1 MGYGLLARGGDLA
14 IIYIICLKYADYGL
28 SIGEVTAI
36 LMYVRTIMANVGA
49 ITNNVQAIAKVSGSA
64 YEMAILMVTPN
75 KVKFDGEECPGV
87 ADISEGGDINLSNV
101 KFSYPTK
108 SEVPVLKG
116 ISIDINK
123 NQVVALVGHSGCGK
137 SSIIQLIE
145 RFYDPADGKLLFSGA
160 NLKDLDNKWY
170 H

>member
-1 MGYGLLARGGDLA
+1 
-14 IIYIICLKYADYGL
+14 
-28 SIGEVTAI
+28 
-36 LMYVRTIMANVGA
+36 MANVGA
-49 ITNNVQAIAKVSGSA
+49 ITNNITAIAKVSGSA

-75 KVKFDGEECPGV
+75 KVKFEGSETPGA
-87 ADISEGGDINLSNV
+87 ADISEGGDIKIENV
-101 KFSYPTK
+101 KFSYPSK

-116 ISIDINK
+116 ISIDITK

-145 RFYDPADGKLLFSGA
+145 RFYDPADGQLLFSGA

>member
-75 KVKFDGEECPGV
+75 KV
-87 ADISEGGDINLSNV
+87 
-101 KFSYPTK
+101 
-108 SEVPVLKG
+108 
-116 ISIDINK
+116 
-123 NQVVALVGHSGCGK
+123 
-137 SSIIQLIE
+137 
-145 RFYDPADGKLLFSGA
+145 
-160 NLKDLDNKWY
+160 
-170 H
+170 